1 MKILMRILYF
11 SVKSF
16 KRHPLTL
23 PSDHNHIP
31 RGFLHTAAWSETP
44 KACRGFLP
52 SADMFRNGNYYS
64 TAPGLLAKNFWGIQ
78 AFWRMGLS
86 CNYPLHMV

>member
-23 PSDHNHIP
+23 PSDHSHIP
-31 RGFLHTAAWSETP
+31 LHTAVWAETP

-52 SADMFRNGNYYS
+52 AADMFRNGNYYS
-64 TAPGLLAKNFWGIQ
+64 TAPGLLAKNF
-78 AFWRMGLS
+78 
-86 CNYPLHMV
+86 